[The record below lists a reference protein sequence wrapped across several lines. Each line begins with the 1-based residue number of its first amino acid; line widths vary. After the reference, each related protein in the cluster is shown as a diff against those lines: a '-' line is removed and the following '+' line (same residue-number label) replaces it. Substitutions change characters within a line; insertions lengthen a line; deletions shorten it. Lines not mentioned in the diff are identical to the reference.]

1 MSKKEV
7 GVARC
12 IDPASGWSLAP
23 KFRWVEAEADP
34 ALVAKALEGTNK
46 QIQRELEI
54 ARREKLDAD
63 SLTFQELVGKCQ
75 SLKVGFIDA
84 EFPPNE
90 KALVS
95 RKTSDAKP
103 KVVQWRRARE
113 FLGAEAAMFSGGI
126 EPGDIQ
132 QGELGDCWFVVL

>member
-23 KFRWVEAEADP
+23 KFRWTETEADP
-34 ALVAKALEGTNK
+34 ALVSKALEGTTK
-46 QIQRELEI
+46 QIERELGV

-63 SLTFQELVGKCQ
+63 SLTFQELVGKCK
-75 SLKVGFIDA
+75 SLQVGFIDA

-95 RKTSDAKP
+95 RKSEGKA

-113 FLGAEAAMFSGGI
+113 FLGPEAAMFSGGI

-132 QGELGDCWFVVL
+132 QGELGDCWYGC